1 MNSWFPRP
9 KTAQAIFSAGV
20 SQEKMPPAAQIFEM
34 MNAADA
40 VEWRNRV
47 GVTELENGATKT
59 TTRLLRSGNFVFK
72 THTDSVSENADSLIA
87 VSDVVARHFA
97 TVAAANGYWRD

>member
-59 TTRLLRSGNFVFK
+59 TTRLLCSGNLVFK
-72 THTDSVSENADSLIA
+72 THTDLVSAN
-87 VSDVVARHFA
+87 SD
-97 TVAAANGYWRD
+97 